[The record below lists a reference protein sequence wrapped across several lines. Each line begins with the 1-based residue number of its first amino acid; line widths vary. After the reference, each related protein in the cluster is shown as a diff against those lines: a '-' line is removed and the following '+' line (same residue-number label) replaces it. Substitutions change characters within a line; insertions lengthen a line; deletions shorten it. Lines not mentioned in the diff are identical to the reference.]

1 MTERERAYLIRDYAE
16 ITIRPDFD
24 PNCIITKSN
33 LAHLIHP
40 YDLNIDVICHVLRP
54 IGRCGHKHR
63 DGVLGKTVDGM
74 EGLIGGHCAK
84 IHFKDHQG
92 YQAERIRISRQ
103 IEFDDLKGRYDAY
116 AVDEAFHER
125 FANLR
130 RRLAAFQV
138 DRGSL
143 YGGLGA
149 RLHSI
154 VEGMAK
160 SRSTNVVVKIR
171 VADDENNDGEL
182 VARWEPRIL
191 GVLQG
196 AEVFDLAASA
206 ELSRRLDAV
215 AKAIRE
221 LRANPE
227 PRPVKLKSTVRALDS
242 LSTCEPALLRLERAL
257 ERFVVPENLELVCFL
272 TELNR
277 ADAAHFVLDQRGEPK
292 RSRDVKRFL
301 SELDNR
307 VRASVA
313 PRGFT
318 IP

>member
-1 MTERERAYLIRDYAE
+1 
-16 ITIRPDFD
+16 
-24 PNCIITKSN
+24 

-63 DGVLGKTVDGM
+63 DGVLGKTVDGK

-92 YQAERIRISRQ
+92 YQAERIRINRQ
-103 IEFDDLKGRYDAY
+103 IEFDDLKGRYGAY
-116 AVDEAFHER
+116 AADEAFHER
-125 FANLR
+125 FADFR
-130 RRLAAFQV
+130 RRFTTFQA

-143 YGGLGA
+143 YGSLGV

-154 VEGMAK
+154 IEGMAK
-160 SRSTNVVVKIR
+160 SRSPNVMVNIR
-171 VADDENNDGEL
+171 VADDENDDGEL

-191 GVLQG
+191 GVLEG

-221 LRANPE
+221 LHVNPE

-242 LSTCEPALLRLERAL
+242 LSSSEPALLRLEQAL

-272 TELNR
+272 TEWNR
-277 ADAAHFVLDQRGEPK
+277 ADTADFVLDQRGEPK
-292 RSRDVKRFL
+292 RGRDIKRFL

-307 VRASVA
+307 VRAAVA